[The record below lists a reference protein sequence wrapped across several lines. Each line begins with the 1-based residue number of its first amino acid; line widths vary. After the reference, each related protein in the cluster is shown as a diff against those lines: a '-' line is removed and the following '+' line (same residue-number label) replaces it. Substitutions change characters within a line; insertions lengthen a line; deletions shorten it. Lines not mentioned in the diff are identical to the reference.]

1 MTDQSHRLLAIVA
14 VDQAHRVRCQ
24 QPHCGH
30 GVYARIHVVEEGG
43 QLLVLGSDCFAKR
56 YGAVQTSGVHG
67 QGGGGGRVLTEAERE
82 LLVNNTR
89 ALLEQFEAERRRALE
104 LAEEKRLQDQAQE
117 AARQK
122 AMVEKLRSLKALS
135 ELRSPSSH
143 VLQPDNTRPLESQQ
157 TPLEVTPTPAWA
169 SLKKEPSSLFAY
181 GVGEGQ
187 CWVLI
192 QSATHAGCFIA
203 PAPDAFESWDEALP
217 PSMGR
222 PDLDRQVYVSEK
234 SINELVGW
242 FMQRRPKSSRIDS
255 DPVAIQRY
263 ALECAKSVS

>member
-67 QGGGGGRVLTEAERE
+67 QGGGGRVLTEAERE

-89 ALLEQFEAERRRALE
+89 ALLEQFEAERRKAME

-117 AARQK
+117 AARQQ
-122 AMVEKLRSLKALS
+122 AMVEKLRSLKALF
-135 ELRSPSSH
+135 ELRNPSTRAM
-143 VLQPDNTRPLESQQ
+143 QPAYTEPLEPQQ
-157 TPLEVTPTPAWA
+157 THLEVTPTPSWA

-192 QSATHAGCFIA
+192 QSATHGGCFIA
-203 PAPDAFESWDEALP
+203 PAPSAFESWDEALP
-217 PSMGR
+217 PSVGR
-222 PDLDRQVYVSEK
+222 PDLERQVYVSEK
-234 SINELVGW
+234 SINDLVGW
-242 FMQRRPKSSRIDS
+242 FMQRHPKSSRIDS
-255 DPVAIQRY
+255 DPLAIQRY